1 MIEKVF
7 LGLVAVFGL
16 LYGEDLVWQPNVQSA
31 FAESNRLQKPL
42 MVMIEGEHCRWCKKM
57 EHQTLEDET
66 IAKRLKSFVLV
77 KTTKESPD
85 AKEFPP
91 VEYVPTIFFMT
102 PDKKLLER
110 VTGYFEVLDFASWMD
125 NVETKL
131 KQPK

>member
-1 MIEKVF
+1 MIKKVF

-16 LYGEDLVWQPNVQSA
+16 LYGEDLLWQPNVQSA
-31 FAESNRLQKPL
+31 FAEASRLQKPL
-42 MVMIEGEHCRWCKKM
+42 MVMIEGEHCQWCKKM

-66 IAKRLKSFVLV
+66 ISKRLKSFVLV
-77 KTTKESPD
+77 KVIKESPN

-110 VTGYFEVLDFASWMD
+110 VTGYFEVLDFASWID
-125 NVETKL
+125 GVETKL